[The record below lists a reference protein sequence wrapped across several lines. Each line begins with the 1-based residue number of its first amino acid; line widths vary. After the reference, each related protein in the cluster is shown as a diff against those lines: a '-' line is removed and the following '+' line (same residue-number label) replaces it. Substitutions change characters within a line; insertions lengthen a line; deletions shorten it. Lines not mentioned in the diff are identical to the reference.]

1 MSTVSIQ
8 ARDLGKRYTLGAS
21 ESGYGRLSESLS
33 TALRS
38 RFRRHEEADKRE
50 MRTIW
55 ALRDVSFDIQEG
67 EVVGVVGRNG
77 AGKSTLLKIL
87 ARVTEPS
94 EGRAV
99 LRGRVGS
106 LLEVGT
112 GFHYEL
118 TGRENTYLS
127 GKILGMTHA
136 EVDAK
141 FDEIVEFA
149 EMERFIDTPVKRYSS
164 GMFLRLAFSVA
175 AHLNPAILLVDEVL
189 AVGDVKF
196 REKCLARIGE
206 VSHEGRTVLFVSHD
220 LTAIVSTCA
229 RALLIDGGRL
239 RLDGPARDV
248 AAEYEGSG
256 LALASSG
263 GRFRRDLDAVTT
275 RTPVFLSAVLSDA
288 AGAGTTRFGYGDP
301 LELQLATSAD
311 AAVPDFSVDW
321 QIVDARRHPVAHG
334 SSVLL
339 HSRYFSAGETVRLR
353 IDSLPLAAGRY
364 GIDLSA
370 RVPGITEFDQWQTDI
385 GFEVDECDPFSTGT
399 LYHAREGLSQVVLS
413 HGWGPATRTG

>member
-118 TGRENTYLS
+118 TGRENAYLS

-206 VSHEGRTVLFVSHD
+206 VSHEGRTVVFVSHD
-220 LTAIVSTCA
+220 LSAIVTTCA
-229 RALLIDGGRL
+229 RALLIHGGRL
-239 RLDGPARDV
+239 ELDGPAREV
-248 AAEYEGSG
+248 AAAYENAG
-256 LALASSG
+256 LVPAAAG
-263 GRFRRDLDAVTT
+263 GRFVRDLSLLTT
-275 RTPVFLSAVLSDA
+275 ATPVFVSAELRN
-288 AGAGTTRFGYGDP
+288 GRGEGTTHFSYGDS
-301 LELQLATSAD
+301 LELEIVTSPD
-311 AAVPDFSVDW
+311 AAVPDFSIDW
-321 QIVDARRHPVAHG
+321 QIIDARRHPVAHG
-334 SSVLL
+334 SSVLM
-339 HSRYFSAGETVRLR
+339 HSRYFEPGDVVRL
-353 IDSLPLAAGRY
+353 SVENLPLAAGRY
-364 GIDLSA
+364 GVDLTA
-370 RVPGITEFDQWQTDI
+370 RLPDIANFDYWSTEI
-385 GFEVDECDPFSTGT
+385 GFEIDSCDPFGTGSD
-399 LYHAREGLSQVVLS
+399 YYARDGLSQVVLP
-413 HGWGPATRTG
+413 HEWRT